1 MKILVVDNY
10 DSFTYNLVY
19 VLRQLDI
26 SIEVYRNDKITPNQA
41 QNFDGIVLSP
51 GPGIPEESG
60 YMPAIIEQ
68 SAGLIPILGICLG
81 HQAIAQYLG
90 AELINTPKVYHGIKT
105 QITQVNGGSPLFI
118 NISEQFYAGRYHSW
132 EVNRK
137 NLPPSLEVTA
147 IAEKDN
153 IMALQNQE
161 KQLYGLQFHPE
172 SIMTSDGPT
181 LIKNFINVCKR
192 NKA

>member
-26 SIEVYRNDKITPNQA
+26 SIEVHRNDKITPEQA
-41 QNFDGIVLSP
+41 QKFDGIVLSP
-51 GPGIPEESG
+51 GPGIPEEAG
-60 YMPAIIEQ
+60 AMPAIIEQ
-68 SAGLIPILGICLG
+68 CAGRIPILGICLG

-90 AELINTPKVYHGIKT
+90 AGLINNPKVYHGVKT
-105 QITQVNGGSPLFI
+105 PITILNGKNALFI
-118 NISEQFYAGRYHSW
+118 NISEKFDAGRYHSW

-137 NLPPSLEVTA
+137 NLPASIEVTA
-147 IAEKDN
+147 VAEKDS
-153 IMALQNQE
+153 IMALQNKE

-172 SIMTSDGPT
+172 SIMTPEGPV
-181 LIKNFINVCKR
+181 LIKNFIDICKQ

>member
-26 SIEVYRNDKITPNQA
+26 DIEVHRNDKITPDQA
-41 QNFDGIVLSP
+41 QKFDGIVLSP

-68 SAGLIPILGICLG
+68 CAGQIPILGICLG

-90 AELINTPKVYHGIKT
+90 AGLINNPKVYHGVKT
-105 QITQVNGGSPLFI
+105 PITILNGKNALFN
-118 NISEQFYAGRYHSW
+118 NISEKFEAGRYHSW

-137 NLPPSLEVTA
+137 NLPASVEVTA
-147 IAEKDN
+147 VAEKDS
-153 IMALQNQE
+153 IMALQNLE
-161 KQLYGLQFHPE
+161 KKLYGLQFHPE
-172 SIMTSDGPT
+172 SIMTPEGPA
-181 LIKNFINVCKR
+181 LIKNFINICKQ

>member
-26 SIEVYRNDKITPNQA
+26 SIEVHRNDKITPDQA
-41 QNFDGIVLSP
+41 QKFDGIVLSP
-51 GPGIPEESG
+51 GPGLPEESG
-60 YMPAIIEQ
+60 SMPAIIEQ
-68 SAGLIPILGICLG
+68 CAGQVPILGICLG

-90 AELINTPKVYHGIKT
+90 AELINNPKVYHGVKT
-105 QITQVNGGSPLFI
+105 PITIRNGKNALFN
-118 NISEQFYAGRYHSW
+118 NISEKFDAGRYHSW
-132 EVNRK
+132 EVDQD
-137 NLPPSLEVTA
+137 NLPASLEVTA
-147 IAEKDN
+147 VAEKDS
-153 IMALQNQE
+153 IMALQNEE

-172 SIMTSDGPT
+172 SIMTPEGPV
-181 LIKNFINVCKR
+181 LLENFINICKQ

>member
-19 VLRQLDI
+19 VLRQLNI
-26 SIEVYRNDKITPNQA
+26 HIEVHRNDKITPEQA
-41 QNFDGIVLSP
+41 QQFDGIILSP

-60 YMPAIIEQ
+60 SMPAIIEQ
-68 SAGLIPILGICLG
+68 CAGKVPILGICLG

-90 AELINTPKVYHGIKT
+90 AELINNPKVYHGVKT
-105 QITQVNGGSPLFI
+105 PINILNGGSALFN
-118 NISEQFYAGRYHSW
+118 NISKEFDAGRYHSW
-132 EVNRK
+132 EVKNK
-137 NLPPSLEVTA
+137 NLPESLEVTA
-147 IAEKDN
+147 VAEKN
-153 IMALQNQE
+153 SIMALQNRE

-172 SIMTSDGPT
+172 SIMTPEGPS
-181 LIKNFINVCKR
+181 LIENFVNICKQ